1 VEFSPEDAGRSD
13 PEFLVQVLDVAI
25 RAGAT
30 TLNIP
35 DTVGYTTPD
44 EYGGLIRYLRE
55 NTPGGKDVIF
65 SVHCHNDLGLAT
77 ANSLAGAQN
86 GARQLECTIN
96 GIGERAGNTSLEETV
111 LAIHVRKPVFNLET
125 NIVTQEIHRA
135 SDMVSRYT
143 GMVIQP
149 NKAIVGAN
157 AFAHEAGIHQDGML
171 KNKRTYEIMD
181 ASTIGLNTSKLV
193 LGKHSGRHALA
204 KKLEAMG
211 YHLDQEKLKE
221 VFKRFKDVADKKKV
235 VTEADLEALVGDEL
249 YQPVETWSLLMV
261 QVHCGTDLTPTAVV
275 KIRHN
280 GTGVEKVSVSVGAG
294 PVDAVYKA
302 ISGVVN
308 APNNLIEYLVQA
320 VTEGIDANGDVTIRI
335 EVPESRGYSE
345 TAQGRQRRR
354 LFSGRGVDTDI
365 IVASAKAYMQALNKL
380 IDSGQADGNETE
392 ARVTDELVIE
402 AGS

>member
-1 VEFSPEDAGRSD
+1 
-13 PEFLVQVLDVAI
+13 
-25 RAGAT
+25 
-30 TLNIP
+30 
-35 DTVGYTTPD
+35 
-44 EYGGLIRYLRE
+44 
-55 NTPGGKDVIF
+55 
-65 SVHCHNDLGLAT
+65 
-77 ANSLAGAQN
+77 
-86 GARQLECTIN
+86 
-96 GIGERAGNTSLEETV
+96 
-111 LAIHVRKPVFNLET
+111 
-125 NIVTQEIHRA
+125 
-135 SDMVSRYT
+135 
-143 GMVIQP
+143 
-149 NKAIVGAN
+149 
-157 AFAHEAGIHQDGML
+157 
-171 KNKRTYEIMD
+171 MD